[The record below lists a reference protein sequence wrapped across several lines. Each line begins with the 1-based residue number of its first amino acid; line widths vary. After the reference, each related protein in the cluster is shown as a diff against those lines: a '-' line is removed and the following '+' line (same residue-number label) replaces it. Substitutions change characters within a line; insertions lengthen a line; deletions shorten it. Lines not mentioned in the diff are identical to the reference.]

1 MKIRKRLATPSGDLP
16 LVYEDVRL
24 ELSAPGRAVFQVV
37 SKEPVSGFVA
47 FAMGYA

>member
-24 ELSAPGRAVFQVV
+24 ELSAPGDVYKRQTFGCELLPLGVL
-37 SKEPVSGFVA
+37 
-47 FAMGYA
+47 